1 MAETM
6 ANQGAEDFA
15 YIYVDLQHID
25 DSQIPTPGSTI
36 TLQSLGTSAPQM
48 QLPDGT
54 IVSGKYEGTI
64 GSFVFFDKPC
74 NTELP
79 SAAKGAPQSKA
90 TFLCHTEKLL
100 TMQPSSPP
108 QTSA

>member
-36 TLQSLGTSAPQM
+36 TLQM

>member
-1 MAETM
+1 MAETITH
-6 ANQGAEDFA
+6 QGAEDFA
-15 YIYVDLQHID
+15 YIYIDLQHID
-25 DSQIPTPGSTI
+25 DRQMPTPGSSI

-79 SAAKGAPQSKA
+79 SVTEGAPQSKA
-90 TFLCHTEKLL
+90 EYLCHTEKLL
-100 TMQPSSPP
+100 TMQASSPP
-108 QTSA
+108 KTSA

>member
-1 MAETM
+1 
-6 ANQGAEDFA
+6 
-15 YIYVDLQHID
+15 
-25 DSQIPTPGSTI
+25 
-36 TLQSLGTSAPQM
+36 M

-79 SAAKGAPQSKA
+79 SDSEGAPQSKA
-90 TFLCHTEKLL
+90 EYLCHTEKLL
-100 TMQPSSPP
+100 TMQSSSPSQP
-108 QTSA
+108 TA